1 MSYYLIMQ
9 NFILVMGFLLL
20 STEAMAYSFE
30 FVTAGIL
37 GGLFS
42 MILLPYF
49 LFKLVGKIQS
59 KKQWKMHSFFHI
71 VFTLI
76 LSLICSIGIG
86 ILTSLFYI
94 AIFEN

>member
-1 MSYYLIMQ
+1 MSYHQSMQ

-20 STEAMAYSFE
+20 STEAMAHSFE
-30 FVTAGIL
+30 FVTVGIL
-37 GGLFS
+37 GSLVS

-49 LFKLVGKIQS
+49 LFKLVEKIQN
-59 KKQWKMHSFFHI
+59 KKQWKINQFFKI
-71 VFTLI
+71 FLTLI

-86 ILTSLFYI
+86 VLTSLFYI